1 MSTQQGSDN
10 VIGVS
15 TNIGTNTNTNNN
27 STNSDSI
34 ANSAAT
40 SNAKS
45 AYIQEKYPRFKNV
58 HELDYTQMDPA
69 ELTTTNFQQ
78 DYIVVIRKKPYY
90 AATAQ
95 QRTEQKTV
103 PVTTTS
109 IDQET
114 GVETVTTTDTTATVP
129 LTNKYGEIVSP
140 EENYL
145 RVYQVNNFTN
155 IRISTSV
162 NGKHPGN
169 AHVTIRGGERVV
181 CANKSDQDKMG
192 WVSWDEMLG
201 GWLQTDRSS
210 TEDNSCIERQRE
222 SLTNSLNLG
231 MNSSSNAKKWS
242 TAEKH
247 WTIGSAAQGVD
258 FKNLLKARE
267 AKYGWRFAEKCDW
280 EPMDE
285 LWIFGKSCSAREGDS
300 ASDNSLR
307 NASGVLLSQASGG
320 KGDFKMLPI
329 FFGYI
334 DSVTKTF
341 TNAKGGLII
350 SVNAS
355 DHLKLLDLSRIVNS
369 PTLTPGITPGG
380 GLDIQYNTTNFGLY
394 DLNQPL
400 YDKTRSQA
408 SYSNIVNDEKLKKYV
423 LTNIFAGMYPYEIVQ
438 LLGAQAGIP
447 DKYLTERVEK
457 FKEIPF
463 IMKIKQK
470 NGDVFNGE
478 TKTRLSVCNE
488 VAEKL
493 FLEFFA
499 DEAGNLVLKIPT
511 YALGANRLKANNS
524 GIAYPESLLDSVYGS
539 FVLNPEK
546 GTLNKTQE
554 SNSSTNSGLSGGDG
568 SDNSSDS
575 SSDSSDT
582 NDTSDTSNS
591 DSSSDW
597 KEGTDDWRDAGASGR
612 KDTEIDDVDDWRD
625 AGASGRQDETD
636 YSYLN
641 KDLNDS
647 IEVPVY
653 NPDITGDAGGE
664 GTYSGGS
671 DSGDTAGDS
680 GGTTIAEFKGIKT
693 LEIEIDDNHPNLVA
707 IAEKY
712 YNDKTK
718 WINIA
723 LENNITDPT
732 TVLYGDKVTIKID
745 TTDNYSSNI
754 ASNKLTASDAR
765 KPSVRGALT
774 SSSFGT
780 GSVTDDPAK
789 LKENEYKFDSS
800 LKPSVSS
807 PLDTANAELAAN
819 ATSSI
824 KKSGKTLSET
834 TDKDIRVLKADKIV
848 SFTLIDSDKE
858 VYNMFEIGGEG
869 LLGIQDAGQGAVLTQ
884 IRRAI
889 PDMDSIMKLGMRPHP
904 GIVNTP
910 LVSNV
915 QEAEIMGLVM
925 LMRSQANRF
934 SGSITAIDDSAIKV
948 GTPIRLHMYDEH
960 PMRELAVQR
969 TLTKSDRDSL
979 LADRQKY
986 SEQAVFYITGIERNI
1001 QPDNTSLMT
1010 LQVKAGRMMNQV
1022 SIYDICTPIYKFY
1035 YEEAYSKDF
1044 TNSLVEYKKVYDC
1057 SKDQGEGNWQEYK
1070 VDSNASFEYILQTE
1084 YGITRTI
1091 DNIHAMEIF
1100 NGMVALNPKFFG
1112 SSAQMTTSF
1121 QMNTAL
1127 ASMSGET
1134 IKIPAKGTALGT
1146 DTAAVI
1152 EAKKKEAQEKEAAAK
1167 GQNTQATSQSGSS
1180 QT

>member
-1 MSTQQGSDN
+1 MIIKGSDN
-10 VIGVS
+10 TTGTQKASTSFTTSSSSISSEDGITTSSSVS
-15 TNIGTNTNTNNN
+15 
-27 STNSDSI
+27 
-34 ANSAAT
+34 AT
-40 SNAKS
+40 RSE
-45 AYIQEKYPRFKNV
+45 YIEEKYPRFKNV
-58 HELDYTQMDPA
+58 HELEYTQMNPA

-95 QRTEQKTV
+95 QRTMQQ
-103 PVTTTS
+103 TTTNTS
-109 IDQET
+109 MAQNENGEDIQT
-114 GVETVTTTDTTATVP
+114 TNTTTETVP
-129 LTNKYGEIVSP
+129 LTNKFGEVVSP

-155 IRISTSV
+155 IRISTNV

-210 TEDNSCIERQRE
+210 TEDNSSVERQRE
-222 SLTNSLNLG
+222 SFTNSLNLG
-231 MNSSSNAKKWS
+231 MQSSDNAKKWS

-247 WTIGSAAQGVD
+247 WAIGSSYEGVD
-258 FKNLLKARE
+258 FKNLLKTRE

-380 GLDIQYNTTNFGLY
+380 GLDIQYNKTNFGLY

-408 SYSNIVNDEKLKKYV
+408 QYSKIVSDDKLKKYI

-511 YALGANRLKANNS
+511 YALGANRLRANND
-524 GIAYPESLLDSVYGS
+524 GITYPESLLESVYGS
-539 FVLNPEK
+539 F
-546 GTLNKTQE
+546 TLNTETGALNKNE
-554 SNSSTNSGLSGGDG
+554 
-568 SDNSSDS
+568 S
-575 SSDSSDT
+575 SSSSAGS
-582 NDTSDTSNS
+582 TSDAQAT
-591 DSSSDW
+591 
-597 KEGTDDWRDAGASGR
+597 
-612 KDTEIDDVDDWRD
+612 
-625 AGASGRQDETD
+625 
-636 YSYLN
+636 
-641 KDLNDS
+641 
-647 IEVPVY
+647 
-653 NPDITGDAGGE
+653 
-664 GTYSGGS
+664 S
-671 DSGDTAGDS
+671 DSG
-680 GGTTIAEFKGIKT
+680 TTTTEYNFKT
-693 LEIEIDDNHPNLVA
+693 LEIEIDDEHTDLLT
-707 IAEKY
+707 IADKY
-712 YNDKTK
+712 YNDKSK
-718 WINIA
+718 WVNIA
-723 LENNITDPT
+723 LENNISDPT
-732 TVLYGDKVTIKID
+732 SILPGDKITLKILAD
-745 TTDNYSSNI
+745 TTDNYSNSI
-754 ASNKLTASDAR
+754 ASNTLSTKTK
-765 KPSVRGALT
+765 KPSVSDAFTT
-774 SSSFGT
+774 SFST
-780 GSVTDDPAK
+780 GSATDDPSK
-789 LKENEYKFDSS
+789 LNNSQAYTFDSN
-800 LKPSVSS
+800 LKPSV
-807 PLDTANAELAAN
+807 TAAN
-819 ATSSI
+819 NSSVSTIAGI
-824 KKSGKTLSET
+824 KKTGKTLSET

-869 LLGIQDAGQGAVLTQ
+869 LLGVQDAGQGAVLTQ

-889 PDMDSIMKLGMRPHP
+889 PDMDSILKLGMRPHP

-925 LMRSQANRF
+925 LMKSQANRF

-960 PMRELAVQR
+960 PMRELPIQR
-969 TLTKSDRDSL
+969 TLTTAERDSL
-979 LADRQKY
+979 TADKQKY
-986 SEQAVFYITGIERNI
+986 AEQAVFYITGIERNI

-1010 LQVKAGRMMNQV
+1010 LQVKAGRMMNQT

-1035 YEEAYSKDF
+1035 YDEAYSVDF

-1057 SKDQGEGNWQEYK
+1057 SKEQGEGNWQEYK
-1070 VDSNASFEYILQTE
+1070 VTSNSSFEYILLTE
-1084 YGITRTI
+1084 YNITRSS
-1091 DNIHAMEIF
+1091 DPIHAKEVF
-1100 NGMVALNPKFFG
+1100 SGMVSLNPKFFG
-1112 SSAQMTTSF
+1112 SAAQMTTSF
-1121 QMNTAL
+1121 QMNTTL
-1127 ASMSGET
+1127 ATMAGET
-1134 IKIPAKGTALGT
+1134 IKIPAKGTALST

-1152 EAKKKEAQEKEAAAK
+1152 EAKKKEAQNNEASSKWQDTAK
-1167 GQNTQATSQSGSS
+1167 ASSESGSN